1 MSPDDG
7 AFPENVEAL
16 IDQPLAS
23 LPDGMASIESAV
35 EELWPN
41 VLENGKI
48 GIKWSR
54 CKNENGWTETC
65 HITNGLGEKR
75 EFDESSVSEA
85 IARPWAQENSVCPRM
100 FELWVRLDVLNE
112 ERARKQ
118 EQNYNSETDRIEDLR
133 RVDEAIKK
141 VIEALN
147 ADSTSTE
154 KTDSSEAYRRHQQKA
169 ARAKAEK
176 QRPRIRA
183 NRKHMLDVWLSGNY
197 TTRDICAE
205 QEAEALGI
213 TFSTAREY
221 LRNSPNPDPWP
232 ARDLN

>member
-1 MSPDDG
+1 MNPEDG
-7 AFPENVEAL
+7 GFPENVEAL

-23 LPDGMASIESAV
+23 LPDGMASIESAA

-41 VLENGKI
+41 VSENGKI

-54 CKNENGWTETC
+54 IKNENGWTETC
-65 HITNGLGEKR
+65 HITNGLGETR
-75 EFDESSVSEA
+75 EFDESSVPEA

-118 EQNYNSETDRIEDLR
+118 EQNYNSETDRVEDLR
-133 RVDEAIKK
+133 RVDKAIKK

-154 KTDSSEAYRRHQQKA
+154 KTDSSAAYRRHQQKA
-169 ARAKAEK
+169 ALAKAEK

-213 TFSTAREY
+213 TFSTARKY
-221 LRNSPNPDPWP
+221 LTNSPNPDPWP
-232 ARDLN
+232 ARDRN

>member
-1 MSPDDG
+1 MNPEDC

-35 EELWPN
+35 EELWAN

-65 HITNGLGEKR
+65 HITNALGEKR

-112 ERARKQ
+112 ERARK
-118 EQNYNSETDRIEDLR
+118 
-133 RVDEAIKK
+133 
-141 VIEALN
+141 
-147 ADSTSTE
+147 
-154 KTDSSEAYRRHQQKA
+154 
-169 ARAKAEK
+169 
-176 QRPRIRA
+176 
-183 NRKHMLDVWLSGNY
+183 
-197 TTRDICAE
+197 
-205 QEAEALGI
+205 
-213 TFSTAREY
+213 
-221 LRNSPNPDPWP
+221 
-232 ARDLN
+232 